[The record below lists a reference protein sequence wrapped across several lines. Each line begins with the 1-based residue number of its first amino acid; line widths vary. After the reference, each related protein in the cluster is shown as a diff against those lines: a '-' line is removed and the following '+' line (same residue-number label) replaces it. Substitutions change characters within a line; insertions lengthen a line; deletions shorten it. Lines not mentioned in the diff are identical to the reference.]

1 MNKESKV
8 KRIVKI
14 MAPVVFFV
22 AILIISGV
30 FDEVIST
37 WLIR

>member
-1 MNKESKV
+1 MNKENKI
-8 KRIVKI
+8 KRVVKI
-14 MAPVVFFV
+14 VAPIVFFV
-22 AILIISGV
+22 AILILSGV